1 MCFAA
6 AASPLRIPWRH
17 AASLHLASSLQKT
30 IEAINKE
37 FNNNEAAGLGNTLLT
52 FADEFSNMLATTAGG
67 SKVGAGRVHCGVWRH
82 FSSNAQAY
90 AAASFPDGCTVLRRR
105 RSAHANLVNT
115 ERLDASQ
122 PAHHMRQLPL
132 RSHTCTTTHPSM
144 CTMLLQDGRINGRSQ
159 CLSMFDCTDITN
171 TTITHGRSLIKH
183 PNFTIIGG
191 LQTEVYVPR
200 ECQHFA
206 RPSPACW
213 PGS

>member
-82 FSSNAQAY
+82 FSAAMHKHMQRHLFPMGAQY
-90 AAASFPDGCTVLRRR
+90 C
-105 RSAHANLVNT
+105 
-115 ERLDASQ
+115 
-122 PAHHMRQLPL
+122 
-132 RSHTCTTTHPSM
+132 
-144 CTMLLQDGRINGRSQ
+144 
-159 CLSMFDCTDITN
+159 
-171 TTITHGRSLIKH
+171 
-183 PNFTIIGG
+183 GG
-191 LQTEVYVPR
+191 GAQRMQTL
-200 ECQHFA
+200 
-206 RPSPACW
+206 
-213 PGS
+213 